1 MPNQRTRRLRISG
14 KGVLFSLGLL
24 WLILIGFAERRLE
37 GNYLWL
43 WGANYDSGEV
53 SAGQLIDRTVWV
65 FNPTLRGFHLSREAT
80 CGCMVA
86 EVPSSVSPLSG
97 FFLRVQ
103 VDTTGY
109 RPGEHT
115 QQVWLIVRD
124 ESHSWRETIRVRF
137 SVVERSAK
145 TDRR

>member
-1 MPNQRTRRLRISG
+1 MPNHRTRRLRIAG
-14 KGVLFSLGLL
+14 KGVLFGLGLL

-37 GNYLWL
+37 GDRLWL
-43 WGANYDSGEV
+43 WGADYDAGEV
-53 SAGQLIDRTVWV
+53 SAGQVIEHTVWV
-65 FNPTLRGFHLSREAT
+65 FNPTMRGFHLSREAT

-103 VDTTGY
+103 VDTAGY
-109 RPGEHT
+109 RSGQHT

-145 TDRR
+145 NR